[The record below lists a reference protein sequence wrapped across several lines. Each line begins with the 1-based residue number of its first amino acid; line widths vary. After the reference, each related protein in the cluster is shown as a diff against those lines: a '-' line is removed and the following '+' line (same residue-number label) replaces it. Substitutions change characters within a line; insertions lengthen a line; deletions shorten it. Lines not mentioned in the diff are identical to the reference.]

1 MSFRTRLI
9 SFFVVI
15 VLAPMLAVG
24 VLVLRLINDSS
35 QSQNQARV
43 NGLLAAATSV
53 YSSEEAAAQ
62 GAATSFARNAADIS
76 QRQLRARLHGVL
88 AQAGL
93 VRVQLVRD
101 GRVILDVGSRSAV
114 APGTAA
120 YRQGRVLT
128 MVRVAS
134 ITAEQLANDVGLGN
148 GLLVREGSRILASN
162 LPGLSSAP
170 ARGNVRVGHLVY
182 VAASSGRLAGFS
194 GAVRLTALS
203 NIRSGASVGSSRA
216 LALVFLVG
224 FLILALGF
232 AVIASRGLQSQ
243 LNAFLRAAR
252 RLAGGDFSAPVP
264 VQGRD
269 EFSMLAR
276 EFNRMSGQL
285 AERLEELRT
294 ERARLRESIRR
305 SGEAFA
311 SNLDHEG
318 LLKLAMKTA
327 VDAVEAEFGRLS
339 LREQV
344 GDPLVEAARESSL
357 AEAAQAVGEAEQR
370 MLETH
375 ELAQAEAEGVFVA
388 AAPLGEPGGYPRGVL
403 TVGRRSRP
411 FPAPD
416 LDLLSSLAWQ
426 ASVALENV
434 ELHEE
439 VQRQAVTDKLTGL
452 TNHGRFQE
460 VLGTEIEQVRRY
472 RYPVGLIMLDIDNFK
487 QVNDTYGH
495 PQGDQVLQAV
505 ARVLREES
513 READWAARYGGEE
526 MALILPHT
534 DLEGA
539 YVIAERVRAAVA
551 DLRIPVLGAD
561 GLIEVTASLGVASTT
576 DPDKRALIAEADSAL
591 YQAKREGKNR
601 TIRATPIPANVAGG
615 E

>member
-24 VLVLRLINDSS
+24 VLVLRLINDSGN
-35 QSQNQARV
+35 SQNQARA

-53 YSSEEAAAQ
+53 YSSEEAAAH
-62 GAATSFARNAADIS
+62 GAATSFARIAADMPP
-76 QRQLRARLHGVL
+76 QQLRGRLHGVL

-101 GRVILDVGSRSAV
+101 GRIILDVGSHSAV

-128 MVRVAS
+128 MVRVSS
-134 ITAEQLANDVGLGN
+134 ITAGQLAGEVGLGS
-148 GLLVREGSRILASN
+148 GLVVRAGSRVLASN
-162 LPGLSSAP
+162 LHGLGSVPDS
-170 ARGNVRVGHLVY
+170 GKVRVGHLTY
-182 VAASSGRLAGFS
+182 VAATGGKLPGFAGK
-194 GAVRLTALS
+194 VRLTALS
-203 NIRSGASVGSSRA
+203 STRNSALLGSSRA
-216 LALVFLVG
+216 LAIVFLIG
-224 FLILALGF
+224 FLMLALGF

-243 LNAFLRAAR
+243 LSAFLRAAR
-252 RLAGGDFSAPVP
+252 RLAGGDFSEPVP
-264 VQGRD
+264 VHGRD
-269 EFSMLAR
+269 EFAMLAT
-276 EFNRMSGQL
+276 EFNRMSVQL
-285 AERLEELRT
+285 AEHLEELRT

-311 SNLDHEG
+311 SNLDREG

-327 VDAVEAEFGRLS
+327 VDAMEAEFGRLS

-344 GDPLVEAARESSL
+344 GDPLVEAVRESSL
-357 AEAAQAVGEAEQR
+357 EEAAEAVREAEHR

-375 ELAQAEAEGVFVA
+375 ALAQAEANGMFVA

-403 TVGRRSRP
+403 TVGRRERP
-411 FPAPD
+411 FPEPD
-416 LDLLSSLAWQ
+416 VDLLSSLAWQ

-460 VLGTEIEQVRRY
+460 MLGSEIEQVRRY
-472 RYPVGLIMLDIDNFK
+472 SYPVGLIMLDIDNFK
-487 QVNDTYGH
+487 QINDTYGH

-513 READWAARYGGEE
+513 RDADWAARYGGEE
-526 MALILPHT
+526 MALVLPHT
-534 DLEGA
+534 DIEGA

-551 DLRIPVLGAD
+551 GLRIPVLGAD

-576 DPDKRALIAEADSAL
+576 DPDKSALIAKADAAL
-591 YQAKREGKNR
+591 YRAKREGKNR